1 MGMLSRRQVLK
12 GMALG
17 VAAGALRTVP
27 VRAAAPALHAQFAR
41 IESQTGGR
49 LGVAMLDTHNRIV
62 AGYHANQRFPV
73 CSTWKLLAVAA
84 LLRQVDEGHENLERR
99 IRFSASELVVYA
111 PVTKDHVDA
120 TGMSLREL
128 CDAALVWSDNTAGN
142 LLLAALGGPSAIT
155 RFARAIGDPVTR
167 LDRTEPTL
175 NEATPGDARDTT
187 SPRAMLGDLDTLL
200 LGNALTPPSR
210 ARLNAWLAASQTGAR
225 LLRAGFPAKLARG
238 RQVRRGRARHAQRC
252 RHRHAAAPR
261 AHSRGGVSDR
271 SHGADATARRRARRR
286 GARNSPSPCGCGRRL
301 KTGAVQLTALLQPRA
316 ARYGSRRAGTE
327 KTARARS
334 SPAAAARTRRPA
346 VSSADPS

>member
-17 VAAGALRTVP
+17 VTAGALRTVP
-27 VRAAAPALHAQFAR
+27 VRAAAPASALHAQCAR

-49 LGVAMLDTHNRIV
+49 LGVAMLDTHNRIA

-99 IRFSASELVVYA
+99 IRFSASELVVYS
-111 PVTKDHVDA
+111 PVTKGHVDA

-210 ARLNAWLAASQTGAR
+210 ARLNAWLAASRTGAR
-225 LLRAGFPAKLARG
+225 LLRAGFPANWRVGDKSGAG
-238 RQVRRGRARHAQRC
+238 EHATRNDV
-252 RHRHAAAPR
+252 AI
-261 AHSRGGVSDR
+261 
-271 SHGADATARRRARRR
+271 ATPPRRAPILV
-286 GARNSPSPCGCGRRL
+286 AAYL
-301 KTGAVQLTALLQPRA
+301 TGATVPMPQRDAALA
-316 ARYGSRRAGTE
+316 AV
-327 KTARARS
+327 ARAIHQ
-334 SPAAAARTRRPA
+334 ALAGAGVA
-346 VSSADPS
+346 

>member
-27 VRAAAPALHAQFAR
+27 VRAASLASALHAQFAR

-49 LGVAMLDTHNRIV
+49 LGVAMLDTHNRIA
-62 AGYHANQRFPV
+62 AGYRANQRFPV

-84 LLRQVDEGHENLERR
+84 LLRQVDEGHENLDRR
-99 IRFSASELVVYA
+99 IRFRASELVVYS
-111 PVTKDHVDA
+111 PVTKDRVDA

-128 CDAALVWSDNTAGN
+128 CAAALVWSDNSAGN

-167 LDRTEPTL
+167 LDRTEPAL

-225 LLRAGFPAKLARG
+225 L
-238 RQVRRGRARHAQRC
+238 
-252 RHRHAAAPR
+252 
-261 AHSRGGVSDR
+261 
-271 SHGADATARRRARRR
+271 
-286 GARNSPSPCGCGRRL
+286 
-301 KTGAVQLTALLQPRA
+301 
-316 ARYGSRRAGTE
+316 
-327 KTARARS
+327 
-334 SPAAAARTRRPA
+334 
-346 VSSADPS
+346 